1 MKKRLW
7 RIIIAALVFIVA
19 LLINNI
25 EWLQIAMFVI
35 SYIIAGG
42 DIVKELLQ
50 IFLEVKFLMRIF

>member
-25 EWLQIAMFVI
+25 EWLQIAMF
-35 SYIIAGG
+35 
-42 DIVKELLQ
+42 D
-50 IFLEVKFLMRIF
+50 

>member
-42 DIVKELLQ
+42 DIVKRAVTNIL
-50 IFLEVKFLMRIF
+50 RG